1 MNQINFGD
9 QRLQIPGQFYS
20 YPSPVG
26 ASDDWWRRGQQA
38 ANTART
44 RQAYAAGANP
54 PNAPRA
60 SQGFTAGG
68 RINRGT
74 VAHSLANLDHLDTV
88 FLLGSA
94 PFTYANYKSFGATNP
109 QALIGTVG
117 TEGGGVLG
125 GLAGARLGAT
135 LGAPLGPWGAPG
147 GAILGAVIGG
157 QTGFRLGSKAADEI
171 SGLGEVNRMR
181 QQQQFYDPAT
191 GEVYMPPPP
200 LTPEQKIQQ
209 QIFQSSYDPY
219 REAMMYQLGGAW

>member
-1 MNQINFGD
+1 MQGYTVPEEESLVLY
-9 QRLQIPGQFYS
+9 RP
-20 YPSPVG
+20 P
-26 ASDDWWRRGQQA
+26 RQA
-38 ANTART
+38 ANAAR
-44 RQAYAAGANP
+44 RQQAYATGMDDYFPGLNP
-54 PNAPRA
+54 PEMPNAPRA
-60 SQGFTAGG
+60 SRGFTAGG
-68 RINRGT
+68 RIAPGT
-74 VAHSLANLDHLDTV
+74 IAHSLTNLGPVDAL
-88 FLLGSA
+88 FALGSA
-94 PFTYANYKSFGATNP
+94 PFTYASYKSFGATNP

-135 LGAPLGPWGAPG
+135 LGSPFGPIGASG
-147 GAILGAVIGG
+147 GAILGAVMGG
-157 QTGFRLGSKAADEI
+157 QAGFRLGGKAADEL
-171 SGLGEVNRMR
+171 SGLNEANRMR